1 MHTKRAAPR
10 LFRLLLPIDLVYR
23 FSNVDIQ
30 GDLMLLLLLPS
41 LILTLNRYGTFAKC
55 RRALKLSAYRVIGND
70 IPPLSARR
78 CES

>member
-41 LILTLNRYGTFAKC
+41 LILTLNRYGTFAKW
-55 RRALKLSAYRVIGND
+55 RRALKLSAYR
-70 IPPLSARR
+70 S
-78 CES
+78 

>member
-1 MHTKRAAPR
+1 
-10 LFRLLLPIDLVYR
+10 
-23 FSNVDIQ
+23 
-30 GDLMLLLLLPS
+30 MLLLLLPS